1 MSPTK
6 RVLSFLEKLM
16 PSRFD
21 RLLGGFA
28 FTATIA
34 VSVGTIHK
42 GERAATS
49 SLVSCTKETFQGARD
64 SLTTTLLGR
73 AGRDTIAAG
82 AGVVDR
88 WIVGRFGPS
97 IHGQIVLVDSVL
109 GPGADLT
116 RRALDAQQSTEVLIV
131 PWGNNSGCGV
141 ALWHH
146 SALWISPDSAG
157 LFSVRLRPESLWVSG
172 RPTFD
177 AFFAVNYSYADGPHT
192 VGPHTVIRDLTEANV
207 DGKGSMTP
215 AEVFSLYSALPAVG
229 HASDSSAIERLR
241 AWVRAHPSVR
251 TRFPG
256 NLILQQWPLDPRR

>member
-1 MSPTK
+1 
-6 RVLSFLEKLM
+6 M
-16 PSRFD
+16 PYRFD
-21 RLLGGFA
+21 SLLDGFA
-28 FTATIA
+28 LTATIA
-34 VSVGTIHK
+34 ISVGILHE

-49 SLVSCTKETFQGARD
+49 SLVPCTMEIFPGARD

-73 AGRDTIAAG
+73 AGRETIAAG

-97 IHGQIVLVDSVL
+97 IHGQIVLVDSIL
-109 GPGADLT
+109 GAGADLT
-116 RRALDAQQSTEVLIV
+116 RRALDARQSTEVLIV
-131 PWGNNSGCGV
+131 PWGNNPGCGV
-141 ALWHH
+141 DLWHH
-146 SALWISPDSAG
+146 SALWISPDSSG

-192 VGPHTVIRDLTEANV
+192 VGPHTVIRGLTEANV
-207 DGKGSMTP
+207 DGKGSLTP

-229 HASDSSAIERLR
+229 HESDSSAIERLR

-251 TRFPG
+251 TRYPG
-256 NLILQQWPLDPRR
+256 NLILQRWPLDPRR